1 MPVLEK
7 KSDFIDPSVGMHLGI
22 LIKIIDLGT
31 QEINF
36 EGQISH
42 KRQLLFQWEIP
53 EEKMDDGKPLSIGK
67 FVKFSGGT
75 KAVLTK
81 IAQASINKI
90 PEEGFDP
97 MALLGSACNL
107 NITPKDK
114 GDGVKIDSYAPLKKS
129 EKAPAPYNELFGF
142 DLDKFD
148 QKLFD
153 SLSDGLKDMVKRSP
167 EYMELKSGKPSYD
180 QAKNSKPV
188 TAPIS
193 SPDDLD
199 DEIPF

>member
-7 KSDFIDPSVGMHLGI
+7 NTDFKDPSPGMQLGI
-22 LIKIIDLGT
+22 LYRIIDLGT

-42 KRQLLFQWEIP
+42 KRQLLFQWELP
-53 EEKMDDGKPLSIGK
+53 EDLMDDGKPLSVGK
-67 FVKFSGGT
+67 FVKFSGGS

-81 IAQASINKI
+81 ITQASIGTVTS
-90 PEEGFDP
+90 EGFDP
-97 MALLGSACNL
+97 IVLLGTACNL
-107 NITPKDK
+107 NITLKEK

-129 EKAPAPYNELFGF
+129 EKAPAPYNNLVAF

-148 QKLFD
+148 QKVFD
-153 SLSDGLKDMVKRSP
+153 SLSDGIKDIIKKSP
-167 EYMELKSGKPSYD
+167 EYMELFKPKQDY
-180 QAKNSKPV
+180 AKAK
-188 TAPIS
+188 AS
-193 SPDDLD
+193 SPPSPYVEDGLD